1 MAEPIRFKTSDGK
14 EYVLEF
20 NRRTVT
26 LAEKEGLNLDS
37 IGDKL
42 MTTLPDLFY
51 FAFKMHH
58 AFIKKEETDRILFEE
73 FHGLTE
79 DELKRLVE
87 LYTAPYESL
96 INGEGDEKNLRKVTI
111 L

>member
-1 MAEPIRFKTSDGK
+1 MAEPLRFKTSDGK

-20 NRRTVT
+20 NRRTVS
-26 LAEKEGLNLDS
+26 LAEKEGLTIDN
-37 IGDKL
+37 IGDK
-42 MTTLPDLFY
+42 MMSTLPDLFY

-58 AFIKKEETDRILFEE
+58 AFIKKDETDRILFEE

-87 LYTAPYESL
+87 LYAAPYDSL
-96 INGEGDEKNLRKVTI
+96 INSEGEEKNLRKVTI